1 MDMEKISEQLKA
13 LVESLGYEFVG
24 AETVKEAGS
33 QILRV
38 YIDRDGGV
46 GLDDCERCAKDIS
59 GLLDTAADAFE
70 DRYLLEVSSP
80 GLERPLFKAEDYAR
94 FAGRSVS
101 IRLRDVYEGRRRV
114 TAVIEGVKDGA
125 VLLDCGGEP
134 LDLPLAKIQKAHLV
148 YEEEKGQK
156 KTFKKRGGKS

>member
-13 LVESLGYEFVG
+13 FVESLGYEFVG

-59 GLLDTAADAFE
+59 ALLDTAADVFE
-70 DRYLLEVSSP
+70 DHYLLEVSSP

-114 TAVIEGVKDGA
+114 TAVIEGIKDGA

>member
-1 MDMEKISEQLKA
+1 MDMEKISGQLKT

-46 GLDDCERCAKDIS
+46 GLDDCERSAKEI
-59 GLLDTAADAFE
+59 GALLDTAADAFE
-70 DRYLLEVSSP
+70 DHYLLEVSSP

-94 FAGRSVS
+94 FAGRPVNV
-101 IRLRDVYEGRRRV
+101 RLKGVYEGS
-114 TAVIEGVKDGA
+114 
-125 VLLDCGGEP
+125 
-134 LDLPLAKIQKAHLV
+134 AKSMA
-148 YEEEKGQK
+148 E
-156 KTFKKRGGKS
+156 